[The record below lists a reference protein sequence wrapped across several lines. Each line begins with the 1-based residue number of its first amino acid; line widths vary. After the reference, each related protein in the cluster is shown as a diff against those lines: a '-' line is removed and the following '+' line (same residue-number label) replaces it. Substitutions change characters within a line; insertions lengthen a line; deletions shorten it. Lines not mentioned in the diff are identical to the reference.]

1 MITPQEQSL
10 VDGCRRGDRQ
20 AQRAVFE
27 QTSERIY
34 GLLRKMTR
42 DAELAFDLTQ
52 DTDVRAFARIAD
64 FDGRSS
70 ISTWLYRIAVNLA
83 IQSSRRS
90 ALERRKLS
98 VLKQDRHSEARPESN
113 DARIDVQAALDAL
126 RPVDRAMLI
135 LRYED
140 GQDYRAIAAIVG
152 CAEGTVGSRLTRAR
166 DRMREILGDDYS
178 AREGIIVHARPMDRS
193 SPEPVLRAGK
203 KDTGARPSRKE
214 RRT

>member
-1 MITPQEQSL
+1 MITPEEQCL

-20 AQRAVFE
+20 AQRELFE

-34 GLLRKMTR
+34 GLLRRMTR
-42 DAELAFDLTQ
+42 NAELAFDLAQ
-52 DTDVRAFARIAD
+52 DTYVRAFARMDD

-83 IQSSRRS
+83 IQSSRRE

-98 VLKQDRHSEARPESN
+98 IRKEDRHFASNPESN
-113 DARIDVQAALDAL
+113 DARIDVQAALVAL
-126 RPVDRAMLI
+126 PPVDRALLI

-140 GQDYRAIAAIVG
+140 GLDYRAIAEIVR

-166 DRMREILGDDYS
+166 DRMRELLGDDYS
-178 AREGIIVHARPMDRS
+178 AREGTEVRARPIDRW
-193 SPEPVLRAGK
+193 SPESVLRAGK
-203 KDTGARPSRKE
+203 EDTGGRPSKRE
-214 RRT
+214 RRR

>member
-1 MITPQEQSL
+1 MITPQEQSP

-20 AQRAVFE
+20 AQRTVFE

-34 GLLRKMTR
+34 ALLRKMTR

-52 DTDVRAFARIAD
+52 DTYLRAFARIGD

-90 ALERRKLS
+90 ALERRKLTI
-98 VLKQDRHSEARPESN
+98 LKQDRHPATRPESN
-113 DARIDVQAALDAL
+113 DARIDVQTALDAL
-126 RPVDRAMLI
+126 SPVDRALLI

-140 GQDYRAIAAIVG
+140 GQDYRAIAAILG

-166 DRMREILGDDYS
+166 DRMREILGEDYS
-178 AREGIIVHARPMDRS
+178 TREGIDLPARPMDRS
-193 SPEPVLRAGK
+193 STEPVLRTGK
-203 KDTGARPSRKE
+203 NDTAAQPSRRD

>member
-1 MITPQEQSL
+1 MIAQEEQRL

-42 DAELAFDLTQ
+42 NAELAFDLTQ
-52 DTDVRAFARIAD
+52 DTYVRAFARIDD

-90 ALERRKLS
+90 ALEHRKLS
-98 VLKQDRHSEARPESN
+98 IMKQDRHSAASPESN

-126 RPVDRAMLI
+126 PPVDRAMLI

-166 DRMREILGDDYS
+166 DRMREILGEDYS
-178 AREGIIVHARPMDRS
+178 TREGIDLPARPMDRPS
-193 SPEPVLRAGK
+193 TEPVLRAGK
-203 KDTGARPSRKE
+203 NDTAAQPSRRD